1 MACGR
6 CSLTLAEHLSGLRC
20 PAAAAAP
27 LFLRR
32 SPVLK
37 YEEAMSPRS
46 DGGGQDSADSSG
58 NESPGHDDA
67 ARGGLERYQE
77 APGPGAAARVLPH
90 LISAS
95 MVSPPYPG
103 VMYQTSQGM
112 VYASPSGLP
121 NGVIFSLSSQGQL
134 HHESGGSSQHPS
146 GHQFL
151 IPLHIPLSAA
161 ANGLPSEAADL
172 SKSRK

>member
-1 MACGR
+1 
-6 CSLTLAEHLSGLRC
+6 
-20 PAAAAAP
+20 
-27 LFLRR
+27 
-32 SPVLK
+32 
-37 YEEAMSPRS
+37 MSPRS
-46 DGGGQDSADSSG
+46 DGAGQDSADSSG

-67 ARGGLERYQE
+67 AR
-77 APGPGAAARVLPH
+77 
-90 LISAS
+90 AS